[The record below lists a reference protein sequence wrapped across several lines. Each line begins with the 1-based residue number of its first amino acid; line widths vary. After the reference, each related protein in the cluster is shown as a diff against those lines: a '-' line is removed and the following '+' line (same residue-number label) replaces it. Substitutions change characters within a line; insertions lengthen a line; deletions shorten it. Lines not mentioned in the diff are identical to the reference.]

1 MPSKRVYKASREAA
15 RRAVL
20 NTWALRGEKATYT
33 MTDIASG
40 EQVER
45 KRKFDRDDWKLFN
58 QVAAEYVL
66 DALAQARRER
76 ERANIKGT
84 GHDEEEVTPR
94 DPSFG

>member
-33 MTDIASG
+33 AICIASG

-58 QVAAEYVL
+58 RVAAEYVL

-76 ERANIKGT
+76 ERADSKGA
-84 GHDEEEVTPR
+84 GHGEEATATS
-94 DPSFG
+94 DT